1 MAEEPTEV
9 LKISRCNPEY
19 LQTFS
24 ISNGRGGNFIRD
36 TTIYF
41 DQLKYS
47 PEYGGDL
54 LLYFDGNVIG
64 RINMENKKVILDKDI
79 NLLELIA
86 NII

>member
-1 MAEEPTEV
+1 MTEEPTEV
-9 LKISRCNPEY
+9 LKISRCEQNY
-19 LQTFS
+19 LQKFS
-24 ISNGRGGNFIRD
+24 ISNGYGNNFIHD

-79 NLLELIA
+79 NLLELLA
-86 NII
+86 SII